1 MRLLDAIKLRDTY
14 IGQFEL
20 IGAIVPFIS
29 LPREWFEGRPI
40 ELWIDNAGA
49 VGALIKGYSGKP
61 DCARIV
67 NMFHFAF
74 ARVGATSL
82 WIDYVNTESNL
93 ADVPSRFHEMS
104 KHEIM
109 AESVELGGPVEATI
123 PQFSSDGGSWLP
135 FTAIAASVWG
145 A

>member
-1 MRLLDAIKLRDTY
+1 MDAMKKRDTY

-29 LPREWFEGRPI
+29 LPRYWFEGRPV
-40 ELWIDNAGA
+40 ELWIDNTMAIGT
-49 VGALIKGYSGKP
+49 LISGYAGKP

-74 ARVGATSL
+74 ARLGATSL

-93 ADVPSRFHEMS
+93 ADIPSRFHEMS
-104 KHEIM
+104 A
-109 AESVELGGPVEATI
+109 AEASAAAADLGERIDSIVPTFA
-123 PQFSSDGGSWLP
+123 SDDGQWLP
-135 FTAIAASVWG
+135 FADIARSVSG
-145 A
+145 